1 MCSIKRPFY
10 ILVLTILISSCTG
23 GLDYSIKT
31 DLNPNKISPLTAMLN
46 IESNKPCRATV
57 KVLGDIPIERSY
69 EQENTSLSIPVLGLY
84 PDRLNKVEVTLEY
97 EGGQKKEILDIQT
110 AALPNYFPHIRIMT
124 LDKERMEPGMH
135 ALDIHFANFGKF
147 RSAPIM
153 FDDRG
158 DVRWFLD
165 LSFHGKMVGP
175 FQMLKNGNIIAPGR
189 NDIYE
194 IDMMG
199 KIVDQGKIESNY
211 GIHHDILELPNGDL
225 LICVGTRDAYILKDG
240 KEVLSDSDFI
250 VHYDRKESKV
260 IKEWDVAEHLDVD
273 RDELNFFRNGDWF
286 HMNAIDFDTRDS
298 TIVVSGRNQGLVK
311 ISWDNKLKWIMSP
324 KQNWGR
330 SGRKGKGYQLKPYL
344 LTAVDANGK
353 PYQRNVQMGTKSA
366 ADFDFPWGPH
376 APLILPNGNI
386 LVFDNG
392 SSRNYNNDNNYSRAV
407 EYKINEENK
416 TLQQVWEY
424 GKGRGEKLF
433 SRIVS
438 DVDYLPNTKN
448 ILMTS
453 GFINPRNIHQA
464 RVVEV
469 SQEDDK
475 EVFEAAIF
483 FKNTNKLPKPGWGS
497 RDILYRSERMELKM
511 SLEE

>member
-1 MCSIKRPFY
+1 MFSVKRLIF
-10 ILVLTILISSCTG
+10 ILALSSLVSSCND
-23 GLDYSIKT
+23 GLDYTIKA
-31 DLNPNKISPLTAMLN
+31 DLNPNNIAPLTAMLA
-46 IESNKPCRATV
+46 IESDKPCRATV

-69 EQENTSLSIPVLGLY
+69 ERENTSLSVPVLGLY
-84 PDRLNKVEVTLEY
+84 PNRVNKVEVTLDY
-97 EGGQKKEILDIQT
+97 EGGQKKEIIDIQT
-110 AALPNYFPHIRIMT
+110 AALPNYFPDIRIMT

-135 ALDIHFANFGKF
+135 TLDIHFANFGKF

-158 DVRWFLD
+158 EVRWFLD
-165 LSFHGKMVGP
+165 LSFHGKMVAP
-175 FQMLKNGNIIAPGR
+175 FQILKNGNIIAPGR

-194 IDMMG
+194 FDMMG
-199 KIVDQGKIESNY
+199 KIVHEGTIDEKY

-225 LICVGTRDAYILKDG
+225 LLCVGKRDVYIVKDG

-250 VHYDRKESKV
+250 VHYDRKDSKV
-260 IKEWDVAEHLDVD
+260 LKEWDLASHLDVD

-286 HMNAIDFDTRDS
+286 HMNAIDFDTKDS

-311 ISWDNKLKWIMSP
+311 ISWDDKLKWIMAP

-330 SGRKGKGYQLKPYL
+330 SGRKGKGYQLNPYL

-353 PYQRNVQMGTKSA
+353 PYEKTIQMGTKSA

-376 APLILPNGNI
+376 APLILSNGNI

-407 EYKINEENK
+407 EFKIDDENK

-424 GKGRGEKLF
+424 GKDRGAKLF

-438 DVDYLPNTKN
+438 DVDYLPNTNN

-453 GFINPRNIHQA
+453 GFITPRNIHQA

-469 SQEDDK
+469 SQEDNK

-483 FKNTNKLPKPGWGS
+483 FKNTNKLSKPGWGS

-511 SLEE
+511 SLK